1 MIFLPLIFKSIF
13 MELDVAKQPGKQRT
27 KEEIISLVEEYRK
40 TKLSAKDFALS
51 KGVRKATV
59 YYWRKKYGSKQHTQ
73 NPKVGF
79 TTLKINP
86 SASSQPTTL
95 FAEVG
100 GIKIYHYVPSSYL
113 KELIG

>member
-1 MIFLPLIFKSIF
+1 

-59 YYWRKKYGSKQHTQ
+59 YYWRKKYGSKPHIQ
-73 NPKVGF
+73 NPKSSF
-79 TTLKINP
+79 ATLKINP
-86 SASSQPTTL
+86 SAAVQASTL

-100 GIKIYHYVPSSYL
+100 GIKIYHYVPASYL
-113 KELIG
+113 KELNG

>member
-1 MIFLPLIFKSIF
+1 

-59 YYWRKKYGSKQHTQ
+59 YYWRKKYGSKPRTQ
-73 NPKVGF
+73 ALKGGF
-79 TTLKINP
+79 ATLKINP
-86 SASSQPTTL
+86 SPAVQASTL

-100 GIKIYHYVPSSYL
+100 AIKVYHYVPASYL
-113 KELIG
+113 KELNG

>member
-1 MIFLPLIFKSIF
+1 

-40 TKLSAKDFALS
+40 TKMSAKDFALS

-59 YYWRKKYGSKQHTQ
+59 YYWRKKYGSKSHTQ
-73 NPKVGF
+73 NTKGGF

-86 SASSQPTTL
+86 SAATHAASL

-100 GIKIYHYVPSSYL
+100 AIKIYHYVPASYL
-113 KELIG
+113 KELNG